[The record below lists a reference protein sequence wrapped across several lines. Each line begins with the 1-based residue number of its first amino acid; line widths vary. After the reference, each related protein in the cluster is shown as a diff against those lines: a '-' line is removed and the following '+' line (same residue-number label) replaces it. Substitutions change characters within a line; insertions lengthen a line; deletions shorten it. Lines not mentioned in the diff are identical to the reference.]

1 MDGPRFA
8 FDSGNPCLDFANTW
22 GNRVDPSTD
31 RLHSYTELVA
41 WGVQGG
47 ILGAGEGRRLLAR
60 AARQRAR
67 SREVVERARQL
78 REAIYGSF
86 SRVAA
91 GRPPRAAELEVVNR
105 ELAGALP
112 HLCLRA
118 EGPRCRLEW
127 STPDGAFDRMLWP
140 VARAAAELLSSESVD
155 RVRECASATCTWL
168 FLDDS
173 RNRRRRWCD
182 MASCGN
188 RAKARR
194 YYERHHPG

>member
-1 MDGPRFA
+1 MDVPLFA
-8 FDSGNPCLDFANTW
+8 FDSGNCSLDFANTW
-22 GNRVDPSTD
+22 GSRVDPSTD
-31 RLHSYTELVA
+31 RLHSYPELVA

-86 SRVAA
+86 SRAAA
-91 GRPPRAAELEVVNR
+91 GRRPRASELEVVNR

-118 EGPRCRLEW
+118 DGPRCRLEW
-127 STPDGAFDRMLWP
+127 SAPDGALDRMLWP
-140 VARAAAELLSSESVD
+140 VARAAAELLSSANVG
-155 RVRECASATCTWL
+155 RVRECASETCTWL

-194 YYERHHPG
+194 YYERHRRD